1 MAETKSYEKMMQLIA
16 VYQYFSN

>member
-1 MAETKSYEKMMQLIA
+1 MAETKSYEKMMQLIE